1 MGKQMWT
8 KYHTKKFVAP
18 GGDVFD
24 SKREYNHWL
33 ELQEAQKRGE
43 ISDLRRQVK
52 FTLIPIQR
60 AAHTITK
67 TGLERPGRVLERECS
82 YIADFVYYAKDGEKI
97 VEDSKGFRTKDYII
111 KRKLMLHVYGL
122 QIREV

>member
-33 ELQEAQKRGE
+33 ELQEAEKHGE

-60 AAHTITK
+60 AAPTITK

-82 YIADFVYYAKDGEKI
+82 YIADFVYMKDGEKI

-122 QIREV
+122 QIKEV